1 MLNVVRRVAGNGSL
15 GVWEFGSLGVWELN
29 AKRCWCRAKGGVDG
43 LQKRVVKVQQHRQA
57 VCVAFWHPLNLA
69 ANPLYCASYNP
80 NRTD

>member
-1 MLNVVRRVAGNGSL
+1 MGVWELGSL
-15 GVWEFGSLGVWELN
+15 GVDRYTLLMQG
-29 AKRCWCRAKGGVDG
+29 KGGVDG

-69 ANPLYCASYNP
+69 ANPLFCASYNP